1 MIQKFKESILARK
14 FKVKLERIF
23 IFRCSL
29 MDNQWIMFAPFLP
42 RTFVALLRL
51 IFTWPVAIWLHVIY
65 GNRSLQQQSCL
76 TSAVLNSEAYVHDF
90 FMLFGNWLST
100 LRSYCSWEVSVERM
114 REFVVDGP
122 RRCESIIFN
131 RENPLRLKTCSKA
144 RNSRVSDT
152 LNDPKTSN
160 TLTLNSRLFR
170 QITTI

>member
-1 MIQKFKESILARK
+1 MR
-14 FKVKLERIF
+14 F
-23 IFRCSL
+23 IFCAKINFKNFCLLRKCKICCYL
-29 MDNQWIMFAPFLP
+29 MDNLLIP

-100 LRSYCSWEVSVERM
+100 LRSCCSWEVSVERM